1 MENSQKQEDLLS
13 IAKNGIKK
21 PFAWKWW
28 ALGVVVILIVGAGFY
43 FKGGNSSTFTLA
55 KVERGDLV
63 QTVEVSGELES
74 FLEAD
79 IAFESSGTVSR
90 VFVQSG
96 DEVSEGQVMAILGST
111 EILADLSASEQALY
125 LAEANLNQF
134 LAGATDQELAS
145 AQASLDSA
153 QADLLS
159 KQELAVLNV
168 AVAQTAL
175 EYAQADFTHTIN
187 ENQEDLDESYEDLRT
202 ILFSSLIDV
211 RGALS
216 SADEILGIENTLY
229 NDSFEQY
236 LSATDPQQLTSA
248 KNAFKFSAE
257 YRDSAED
264 LVYAL
269 SSSSSTE
276 QINLATGAV
285 ELALSYTSSTLLYTR
300 RVLDNTSCDT
310 VDLSLADVSTFKASI
325 DVERDA
331 VQAGQAALVGQRQ
344 TIASLILSTQDA
356 QDYAQ
361 NLVDT
366 KQQAYDQAMSNATSS
381 VAIAEAT
388 ASMRQA
394 DFDSLTVSK
403 RAVDT
408 AAYYAQV
415 GQAQAQMAAIE
426 ARLAKTEIHAPF
438 AGIVTHM
445 DLSMGE
451 AVSAGVAVAG
461 VQSSTEQYRI
471 LVDVPEADIVKIA
484 IDDQAEVTFD
494 AYGEGVKVPA
504 HVGRINPGESN
515 IEGVVYYQVEI
526 YLDDGEALVLK
537 SGMSADVVIQTEIKT
552 DVLYVQQRAV
562 YQHEDGTK
570 YVRTPNGDLYDE
582 QIIVTGL
589 RADGGLVEIISGLKE
604 GDEVIT
610 AIN

>member
-1 MENSQKQEDLLS
+1 MENSQKQADSLS
-13 IAKNGIKK
+13 IVKNGVKK
-21 PFAWKWW
+21 PFSWKWW

-43 FKGGNSSTFTLA
+43 FKGGSGSTFTLV

-74 FLEAD
+74 FQEAD

-96 DEVSEGQVMAILGST
+96 DEVLEGQVMAILGST

-125 LAEANLNQF
+125 LAQANLNQF

-168 AVAQTAL
+168 AIAQTAL

-187 ENQEDLDESYEDLRT
+187 ENQEDLEESYEDLRT
-202 ILFSSLIDV
+202 ILFSSMIDV
-211 RGALS
+211 RSALS
-216 SADEILGIENTLY
+216 AVDEILGIENTLY
-229 NDSFEQY
+229 NDSFERY

-248 KNAFKFSAE
+248 ENVFNYAAD
-257 YRDSAED
+257 YRDRAED

-269 SSSSSTE
+269 TDLSSDD
-276 QINLATGAV
+276 QINSAADAV

-310 VDLSLADVSTFKASI
+310 ADLSLSDVSTLKAGI
-325 DVERDA
+325 DTERDTIQ
-331 VQAGQAALVGQRQ
+331 VEQTALVGQRQ
-344 TIASLILSTQDA
+344 TITSLLLSTQDA
-356 QDYAQ
+356 KDYAQ
-361 NLVDT
+361 NAVDS
-366 KQQAYDQAMSNATSS
+366 KQQAYDQAVSNASSS
-381 VAIAEAT
+381 VAIAQAT
-388 ASMRQA
+388 VSMRQA
-394 DFDSLTVSK
+394 DLDSLTVGK

-415 GQAQAQMAAIE
+415 GQAQAQMDATQ

-438 AGIVTHM
+438 DGVVTHM
-445 DLSMGE
+445 DLSTGE
-451 AVSAGVAVAG
+451 SVSIGSAVAG

-471 LVDVPEADIVKIA
+471 MVDVPEADIVKIA
-484 IDDQAEVTFD
+484 LDDQAEVTFD
-494 AYGEGVKVPA
+494 AYGEGVKIPA

-537 SGMSADVVIQTEIKT
+537 SGMSADVVIQTEVKI
-552 DVLYVQQRAV
+552 DILYVQQRAV

-582 QIIVTGL
+582 QVIVTGL
-589 RADGGLVEIISGLKE
+589 RADGGLVEIVSGLKE